1 MNFGSIGEYTKKF
14 AGSTEAAGVGVAVG
28 VPVGA
33 GDANDVGESFQ
44 VFFLPVW
51 VHLNVLP
58 LTIFLA
64 PTWVH
69 SAPFLTIAASA
80 IVKDPVSIITIKNPT
95 TVFLMSIN

>member
-1 MNFGSIGEYTKKF
+1 MYFGSIGEYTKKV

-28 VPVGA
+28 V
-33 GDANDVGESFQ
+33 GDTNDLGETVQ
-44 VFFLPVW
+44 VFFLPVL

-69 SAPFLTIAASA
+69 GAPFLTIAAFA
-80 IVKDPVSIITIKNPT
+80 TVKDPVSIIAIKNPT
-95 TVFLMSIN
+95 TVFLRSIN